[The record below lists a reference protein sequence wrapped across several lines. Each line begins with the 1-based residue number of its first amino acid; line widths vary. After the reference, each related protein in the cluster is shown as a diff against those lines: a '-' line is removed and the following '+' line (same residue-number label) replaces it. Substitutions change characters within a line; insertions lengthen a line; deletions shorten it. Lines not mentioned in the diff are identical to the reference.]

1 MDPELQRKID
11 EARAQGYSDE
21 EIQQYLGATNQGTE
35 PAPGTPGGLSIPANA
50 PVDRS
55 EEQTALMQGAGMEA
69 AKYAAGVGA
78 AGYGLKKVADI
89 VRGPVAPPPEVPPG
103 ATQRAMSSLTG
114 GASRATVPAPAT
126 MNPPTA
132 SPSYVPPAQAAAA
145 QEAQQIS
152 RANQIVR
159 GLALDR
165 LMKASA
171 GIGMA
176 TYSGGL
182 NTNEDQE
189 LARRRA
195 REVEQARQMGWIK

>member
-1 MDPELQRKID
+1 VDPELQRKID

-35 PAPGTPGGLSIPANA
+35 PAPGMPGGLNIPADA

-55 EEQTALMQGAGMEA
+55 EENTALVQGALGKTGA
-69 AKYAAGVGA
+69 LALGAYGAKKLLLDPALNA
-78 AGYGLKKVADI
+78 I
-89 VRGPVAPPPEVPPG
+89 RGPVAPAAEVPPG

-114 GASRATVPAPAT
+114 GANRVSVPASAT

-159 GLALDR
+159 GLALDK
-165 LMKASA
+165 LIKAGA
-171 GIGMA
+171 GLGMA

-182 NTNEDQE
+182 NTNEDEE
-189 LARRRA
+189 LRRRRGMA
-195 REVEQARQMGWIK
+195 PTITGR